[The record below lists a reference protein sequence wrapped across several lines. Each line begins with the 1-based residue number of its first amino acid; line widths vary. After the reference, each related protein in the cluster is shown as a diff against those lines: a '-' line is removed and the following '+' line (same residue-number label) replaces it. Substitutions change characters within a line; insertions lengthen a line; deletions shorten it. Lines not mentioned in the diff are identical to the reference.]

1 MEIRIVSEYGVRAA
15 GPEDWPLI
23 VEFNRRLAAETED
36 TELNVDLLTA
46 GVKAAL
52 SDSAKAR
59 YFVASRGETVVGQ
72 LMHTWEWSDWRNG
85 MIWWLQ
91 SVYVQPEHRG
101 RGVFRMLYEHV
112 GRLAESDPGV
122 VGIRLYIETGN
133 DAARSVYEKLGM
145 RAGGYNVMQR
155 LWRGAGGHG

>member
-1 MEIRIVSEYGVRAA
+1 MSEYGVRAA

-52 SDSAKAR
+52 SDPAKAR

-112 GRLAESDPGV
+112 RRLAESDPGV
-122 VGIRLYIETGN
+122 VGFRLYIETGN

>member
-1 MEIRIVSEYGVRAA
+1 MSEYGVRAA
-15 GPEDWPLI
+15 GLEDWPLI
-23 VEFNRRLAAETED
+23 VEFNRQLAAETED
-36 TELNVDLLTA
+36 TELHVDLLTA

-52 SDSAKAR
+52 ADSAKAQ
-59 YFVASRGETVVGQ
+59 YFVASTGETVVGQ

-112 GRLAESDPGV
+112 QQLAESDPGV

-133 DAARSVYEKLGM
+133 DAARAVYEKLGM
-145 RAGGYNVMQR
+145 RAGSYNVMQR

>member
-1 MEIRIVSEYGVRAA
+1 MSEYVVRAA

-23 VEFNRRLAAETED
+23 VEFNRRLATETED
-36 TELNVDLLTA
+36 TELDVDLLTA

-52 SDSAKAR
+52 ADSAKAR

-101 RGVFRMLYEHV
+101 RGVFRTLYEHV
-112 GRLAESDPGV
+112 QQLAESDPGV
-122 VGIRLYIETGN
+122 VGIRLYIETRN
-133 DAARSVYEKLGM
+133 DAARAAYERLGM
-145 RAGGYNVMQR
+145 RAGGYNVMQQ

>member
-1 MEIRIVSEYGVRAA
+1 MSDYGVRAA
-15 GPEDWPLI
+15 AHEDWPLI

-52 SDSAKAR
+52 ADSAKAR
-59 YFVASRGETVVGQ
+59 YFVASSGETIVGQ

-91 SVYVQPEHRG
+91 SVYVIETARRQ
-101 RGVFRMLYEHV
+101 GVFKALLEEVRRQADMNPEV
-112 GRLAESDPGV
+112 C
-122 VGIRLYIETGN
+122 GIRLYVE
-133 DAARSVYEKLGM
+133 RSNLHAQEVYRASGFKQAGYGVMEWMKTKLG
-145 RAGGYNVMQR
+145 
-155 LWRGAGGHG
+155 

>member
-1 MEIRIVSEYGVRAA
+1 VEIRIVSEYGVRAA

-36 TELNVDLLTA
+36 TELDVDLLTA
-46 GVKAAL
+46 GVTAAL
-52 SDSAKAR
+52 ADSAKAR
-59 YFVASRGETVVGQ
+59 YFVAFRGETVVGQ

-85 MIWWLQ
+85 MFWWLQ

-112 GRLAESDPGV
+112 QQLAESDPDV

-133 DAARSVYEKLGM
+133 DAARAVYEKLGM
-145 RAGGYNVMQR
+145 RAGSYNVMQR

>member
-1 MEIRIVSEYGVRAA
+1 M
-15 GPEDWPLI
+15 
-23 VEFNRRLAAETED
+23 EFNRRLAAETED

-52 SDSAKAR
+52 ADSAKAR

-112 GRLAESDPGV
+112 QQLAESDPGV

-133 DAARSVYEKLGM
+133 DAARAVYEKLGM
-145 RAGGYNVMQR
+145 RAGSYNVMQR

>member
-1 MEIRIVSEYGVRAA
+1 MSEYGVRAA

-36 TELNVDLLTA
+36 TELHIDLLTA

-52 SDSAKAR
+52 ADSAKAR

-101 RGVFRMLYEHV
+101 RGVFRTLYEHV
-112 GRLAESDPGV
+112 QQLAESDPGV
-122 VGIRLYIETGN
+122 VGLRLYIETGN
-133 DAARSVYEKLGM
+133 DAARAAYEKLGM